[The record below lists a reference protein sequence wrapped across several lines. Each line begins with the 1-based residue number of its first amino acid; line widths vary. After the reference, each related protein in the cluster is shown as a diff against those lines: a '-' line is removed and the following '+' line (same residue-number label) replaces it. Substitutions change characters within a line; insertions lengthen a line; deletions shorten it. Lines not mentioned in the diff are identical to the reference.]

1 MIVMI
6 ENQTLKSELNA
17 NGNRREIEKLKC
29 ELTCE
34 QQKCEALKKKLEQVM
49 KQKRAHVSQ
58 NLSSKNKN
66 LVDAQI
72 AGPSQTVTQDQ
83 NQTKRFYEVVFEYLL
98 SVCYNFLDDFTE
110 EVEETRTKDSEG
122 DPLAV
127 KTLKENVK
135 RFDITRHLFS
145 SSAKKSVEFCLILNF
160 TSLFSNIFVQ
170 KQNLT

>member
-72 AGPSQTVTQDQ
+72 AGPSQT
-83 NQTKRFYEVVFEYLL
+83 
-98 SVCYNFLDDFTE
+98 

-135 RFDITRHLFS
+135 RFGTEAKPYLNTLKGIYDLKAWKAAPYTLIVFVVYMYSVWQGWFLPVLLF
-145 SSAKKSVEFCLILNF
+145 CF
-160 TSLFSNIFVQ
+160 TLRLFINYLKYRVIIVSFR
-170 KQNLT
+170 